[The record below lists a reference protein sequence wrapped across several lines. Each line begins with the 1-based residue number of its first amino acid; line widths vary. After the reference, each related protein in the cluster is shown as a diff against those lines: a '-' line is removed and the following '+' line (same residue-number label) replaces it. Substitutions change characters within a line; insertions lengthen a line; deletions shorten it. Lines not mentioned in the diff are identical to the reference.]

1 MEKEQRFDMT
11 TVIDLQITINDHS
24 LSQEDVDNEPD
35 EEKFNRVLEKLFEL
49 DLAHFGDIRCN
60 VIKRKKFVMP
70 VKGKK
75 EEKK

>member
-1 MEKEQRFDMT
+1 METEKKFDVT
-11 TVIDLQITINDHS
+11 TVIDLQITINDHN
-24 LSQEDVDNEPD
+24 LSQEDAESEPD
-35 EEKFNRVLEKLFEL
+35 EAKFNRVLEQLFEL

-75 EEKK
+75 EDKK

>member
-1 MEKEQRFDMT
+1 MEQKYDVT

-24 LSQEDVDNEPD
+24 LNKEDAESEPD
-35 EEKFNRVLEKLFEL
+35 EAKFNRVLEKLFEM